1 MFQRMWVLLIDKKSN
16 KYRRKL
22 LNTATKTGLHAVKT
36 VSKKLIHKKAE
47 MAGKFI
53 ENRWKN
59 CETKTLPEFK
69 KRWRNSYSTRENT
82 RNVKQFRTNIIKWS
96 AAKHV
101 NY

>member
-36 VSKKLIHKKAE
+36 GSKKLIHKKAE

-53 ENRWKN
+53 ENR
-59 CETKTLPEFK
+59 
-69 KRWRNSYSTRENT
+69 
-82 RNVKQFRTNIIKWS
+82 
-96 AAKHV
+96 
-101 NY
+101 